1 MGEVRRAGAV
11 ITGGG
16 RGQGRSHA
24 VTLARAGADIVI
36 CDIEHQYD
44 TIAYRMNTEGD
55 MEETTRLVEECGRRC
70 IAIHADVRNSG
81 AVNGVIDTA
90 VRELGSVDM
99 LCANA
104 AVWSP
109 AHLTDTSDELW
120 HDTRSKRA

>member
-1 MGEVRRAGAV
+1 MGELDGQVAV

-44 TIAYRMNTEGD
+44 TIAYRMNAEGD
-55 MEETTRLVEECGRRC
+55 MQETTRLVEDCGRRC
-70 IAIHADVRNSG
+70 IAIDADVRSSD
-81 AVNGVIDTA
+81 AVSGVIDTA
-90 VRELGSVDM
+90 VRELGSVDI

-104 AVWSP
+104 GVWSP
-109 AHLTDTSDELW
+109 AHLTDTSDEL
-120 HDTRSKRA
+120 